1 MNVHVVGNS
10 TAFFQAQ
17 SLLRLSHGHFNFYSS
32 CTMHVPVTFGV
43 LVFLELFPF
52 SFAVSECLIP
62 LMIPT
67 RCVEM
72 YPVFGS
78 ATFCRCCIQYNHP

>member
-1 MNVHVVGNS
+1 MNIHLVGNGA
-10 TAFFQAQ
+10 AFIQAQ
-17 SLLRLSHGHFNFYSS
+17 SLLRLFHDHFHFYSS
-32 CTMHVPVTFGV
+32 CTIHVPFTFGV

-52 SFAVSECLIP
+52 SFAVSECLLP

-72 YPVFGS
+72 YPVFGC
-78 ATFCRCCIQYNHP
+78 ATV

>member
-1 MNVHVVGNS
+1 MNVHLVGNGA
-10 TAFFQAQ
+10 AFIQAQ
-17 SLLRLSHGHFNFYSS
+17 SLLRLFHDHFHFYSS
-32 CTMHVPVTFGV
+32 FTIHVPFTFGV

-72 YPVFGS
+72 YPVFGC
-78 ATFCRCCIQYNHP
+78 ATV